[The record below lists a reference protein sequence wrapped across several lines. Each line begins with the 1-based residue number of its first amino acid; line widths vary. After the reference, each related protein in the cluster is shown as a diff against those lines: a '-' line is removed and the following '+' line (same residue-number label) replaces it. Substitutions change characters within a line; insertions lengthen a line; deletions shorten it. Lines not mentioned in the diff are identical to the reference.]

1 MLIFSFHVY
10 VYMFTCMYAEY
21 TCVCV
26 YIHVCK
32 CSVTVAHC
40 VLQCVLQYV
49 ECVAVCC
56 SGLQCAAVCCS
67 VLQCA
72 SVSAI
77 MSRVTRSASQRDT
90 AKKRHNHT
98 NTKAFNVEFQ
108 KAKQRQYSTALW
120 PLQTACCSV
129 CCWEIQRHSDTDT
142 DTHIPEPSTLS
153 FKSATKLIFNCSV
166 TVARVRTCTLT
177 SSPISP
183 RLG

>member
-1 MLIFSFHVY
+1 VFAERHRDIETHSGALNFEFQEHKTMLIFSFHVY

-108 KAKQRQYSTALW
+108 KRNKGNIQLLCDRCKLHVAVCVAERYRDTVTQTQTHTYQSPQR
-120 PLQTACCSV
+120 
-129 CCWEIQRHSDTDT
+129 
-142 DTHIPEPSTLS
+142 
-153 FKSATKLIFNCSV
+153 
-166 TVARVRTCTLT
+166 
-177 SSPISP
+177 
-183 RLG
+183 